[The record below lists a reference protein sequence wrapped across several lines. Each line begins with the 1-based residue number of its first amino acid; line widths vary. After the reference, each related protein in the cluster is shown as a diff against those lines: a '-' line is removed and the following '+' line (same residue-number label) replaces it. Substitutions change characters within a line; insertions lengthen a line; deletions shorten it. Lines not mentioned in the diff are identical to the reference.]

1 MSMSHSSA
9 PPDGREVSTTHTL
22 LLTKSDSV
30 TVILPGEK
38 EAVAAVRVCVC
49 VCGGEIFV
57 WPYRITQ
64 TYANVARVDQFTTIK
79 WQNRKYTRS

>member
-30 TVILPGEK
+30 TVTLPGEK

-49 VCGGEIFV
+49 GGEIFER
-57 WPYRITQ
+57 PQRFP
-64 TYANVARVDQFTTIK
+64 N
-79 WQNRKYTRS
+79 

>member
-30 TVILPGEK
+30 TVTLPGEK
-38 EAVAAVRVCVC
+38 EAIAAVSVCACVC
-49 VCGGEIFV
+49 VYGGRYLNSHTALRAE
-57 WPYRITQ
+57 
-64 TYANVARVDQFTTIK
+64 
-79 WQNRKYTRS
+79 